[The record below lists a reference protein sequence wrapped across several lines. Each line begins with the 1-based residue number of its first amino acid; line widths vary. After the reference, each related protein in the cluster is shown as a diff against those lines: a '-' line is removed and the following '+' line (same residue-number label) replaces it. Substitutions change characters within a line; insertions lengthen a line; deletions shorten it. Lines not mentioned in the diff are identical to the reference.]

1 MVSKK
6 TIFFTYN
13 NVNFMIL
20 CNHSDCSCNFC
31 NDIDNFQGT
40 VLVVDGDEQMLAAS
54 IYMAM
59 NNTHIN

>member
-1 MVSKK
+1 
-6 TIFFTYN
+6 
-13 NVNFMIL
+13 MIL